1 MESFVSL
8 VIILLGIYILKK
20 TIKAQLHKWEQSLIE
35 SSFLSMFALIS
46 FFIFLLVNKYSHKI
60 KNGALLDKDFFK
72 PQAFHELPVTRSGGV
87 ACLISMN
94 IFYVIYY
101 LLYSK
106 ILFDYIFISASMF
119 LIGFL
124 DDLKINI
131 KPSKRLFL

>member
-1 MESFVSL
+1 MGTES
-8 VIILLGIYILKK
+8 
-20 TIKAQLHKWEQSLIE
+20 IE

-60 KNGALLDKDFFK
+60 KNGALLDEDFFK

-131 KPSKRLFL
+131 KPSKRLFFMIFF